1 MQIKYTGIIMI
12 MLYLKFNIGKKSG
25 IRHDNLS
32 KRTSLKKIYLEK
44 QNKYFLWYLIVTINL
59 TDSESPTR

>member
-1 MQIKYTGIIMI
+1 MQRKYTGITMI

-32 KRTSLKKIYLEK
+32 QKEKKKENMTGK
-44 QNKYFLWYLIVTINL
+44 NKTNVSCNI
-59 TDSESPTR
+59 